1 MLSYVCNQGHC
12 TTIAVSADIWGPT
25 CRGARKGYLWFRF
38 RTKDILY
45 VLVNSWP
52 LPTVFRSKHRV
63 TPNWFLRWAQK
74 CLKTALRVA
83 NALLSQLANLYR
95 TWFQI
100 YAQNYIPVG
109 SSKKVNSPHT
119 TSWRQRRAVEVY
131 LNCPNTVSLPL
142 YLREEPGTQGQSGRV
157 LTKRQ
162 YLVPPRIELR
172 IFQPVVSHHTDYPI
186 LE

>member
-1 MLSYVCNQGHC
+1 MCNQGHC
-12 TTIAVSADIWGPT
+12 TTIAVGADDWGAI
-25 CRGARKGYLWFRF
+25 CRGTRKGYLWFSF
-38 RTKDILY
+38 PTKHILY

-63 TPNWFLRWAQK
+63 TPNWFLRWTQK
-74 CLKTALRVA
+74 CLKAVLRLV

-100 YAQNYIPVG
+100 YVQNYIPVG
-109 SSKKVNSPHT
+109 SGKKVNSPHT
-119 TSWRQRRAVEVY
+119 MSWRHRRAVEVY
-131 LNCPNTVSLPL
+131 LNSPNAVSVPL
-142 YLREEPGTQGQSGRV
+142 NLRKEPGTQGQSGRV

-172 IFQPVVSHHTDYPI
+172 TFQPVVSRHTDYAI